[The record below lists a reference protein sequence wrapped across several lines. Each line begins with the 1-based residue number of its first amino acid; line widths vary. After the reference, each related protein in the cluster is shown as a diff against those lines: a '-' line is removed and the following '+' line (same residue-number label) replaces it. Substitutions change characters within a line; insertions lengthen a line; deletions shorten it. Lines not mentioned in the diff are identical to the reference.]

1 MKPTLTGPCDYVPL
15 PKRPKIQWPNGARVA
30 VWIILNVE
38 YFPLD
43 QPIPK
48 GTGHTPDVVG
58 WSKRDYGNRVGFWR
72 LLKLFQKYGFPV
84 TANTNVDICDAHPE
98 IIQAG
103 IDAGWEFMAHGE
115 SNSRPMHKIDPDQEH
130 SVIKNTLDKLE
141 SATGKRPKGWMGPG
155 MHETWNTL
163 DYLAEEKLLYCAD
176 WINDDQPY
184 MMRTPGHEIV
194 SMPYGEH
201 PHDNGAINRMH
212 YSPAEFE
219 QMIKDAF
226 DTLYEEG
233 AETGMVL
240 PIGLHPFV
248 AGPPY
253 RIKAVE
259 RALEYINGFDHVW
272 KATGSEIAEH
282 YLKSGSTF

>member
-1 MKPTLTGPCDYVPL
+1 MKTSAYGPFDYVPL
-15 PKRPKIQWPNGARVA
+15 PKRPKITWPGGARVA

-38 YFPLD
+38 YFALD
-43 QPIPK
+43 APIPR

-58 WSKRDYGNRVGFWR
+58 WGKRDYGNRVGFWR
-72 LLKLFQKYGFPV
+72 LLKLFRKHGFPV
-84 TANTNVDICDAHPE
+84 TANTNADICDAHPE
-98 IIQAG
+98 IIEAG
-103 IDAGWEFMAHGE
+103 VEAGWEFMAHGQ
-115 SNSRPMHKIDPDQEH
+115 SNSRPMHKIDPATERD
-130 SVIKNTLDKLE
+130 VIRRSIDRIEK
-141 SATGKRPKGWMGPG
+141 ATGTRPVGWMGPG
-155 MHETWNTL
+155 MHETWDTL
-163 DYLAEEKLLYCAD
+163 DHLVAEKMLYCAD

-184 MMRTPGHEIV
+184 MMRAGGKQIV

-226 DTLYEEG
+226 DTLYEDG

-248 AGPPY
+248 AGPAY
-253 RIKAVE
+253 RIKAID
-259 RALEYINGFDHVW
+259 RALAYINRHPLVW
-272 KATGSEIAEH
+272 KATGQQIAEH
-282 YLKSGSTF
+282 YVKSGNTF